1 MAGIVTV
8 DFASDALPATVRVQ
22 SRRDIGDIGLVTF
35 SLTVSPVELSSRHLT
50 VVIRHGTA
58 SDGHFDVVPPERLV
72 SIDFDNPRPMTAVTI
87 APGFIEQIFERMP
100 ADFHRRMPV
109 LAGISDSKVTDLVRD
124 LHTLAAGSSHFE
136 RLRLEAIAMLLMLHL
151 YERYGVDAGPSPV
164 QGGLGA
170 ARQRRVLDHID
181 AHLGKNIGM
190 RALAH
195 AAGLSR
201 DHFAKA
207 FKASIGISP
216 HRYIGERRILRAKEM
231 LLDRGRSITDVALDL
246 GFASSSHFSDSFRKA
261 TGITPSQYRKDRI

>member
-8 DFASDALPATVRVQ
+8 DFASDALPATVQVQ
-22 SRRDIGDIGLVTF
+22 SRRVIGDIGLVTL
-35 SLTVSPVELSSRHLT
+35 SLTVPPIEISSRHLT
-50 VVIRHGTA
+50 VVIHHSMA
-58 SDGHFDVVPPERLV
+58 SDGHFDVVPPEWQAR
-72 SIDFDNPRPMTAVTI
+72 FDTESPRPMTAVTI
-87 APGFIEQIFERMP
+87 APRFVEQIFERMP

-109 LAGISDSKVTDLVRD
+109 LAGISDGKVTDLVRD
-124 LHTLAAGSSHFE
+124 LHTLASGSSHFE
-136 RLRLEAIAMLLMLHL
+136 RLRLDAIATLLVLHL
-151 YERYGVDAGPSPV
+151 YERYGVDAGPCPV

-181 AHLGKNIGM
+181 AHLGQNIGM
-190 RALAH
+190 AALAH

-207 FKASIGISP
+207 FKVSLGIPP
-216 HRYIGERRILRAKEM
+216 HRYIGERRIHRAKDL
-231 LLDRGRSITDVALDL
+231 LLDCGRSITDVALGL